1 MRDDKTQF
9 SPLRIVALLFAG
21 WAVIKMSIIGY
32 YPDEVVPLIL
42 VPMVIALILLAI
54 DKWVVRAR
62 E

>member
-1 MRDDKTQF
+1 M
-9 SPLRIVALLFAG
+9 ALLFAG